1 MIPFDKIR
9 DVKLLF
15 RAIDKPLPQQI
26 LELLN
31 NEGHLTVTD
40 IYIKLRLEQSA
51 VSQALADLRRVRLV
65 TTQRQGKFI
74 YYEVNESRLETIRKI
89 VDLESDVFVFN

>member
-9 DVKLLF
+9 DIKLLF
-15 RAIDKPLPQQI
+15 RAIDKPLPQRI

-31 NEGHLTVTD
+31 TQGSLTVTD
-40 IYIKLRLEQSA
+40 IYIKLRLEQSV
-51 VSQALADLRRVRLV
+51 VSQALADLRSVRLV

-74 YYEVNESRLETIRKI
+74 YYEVNQSRLETIRKI